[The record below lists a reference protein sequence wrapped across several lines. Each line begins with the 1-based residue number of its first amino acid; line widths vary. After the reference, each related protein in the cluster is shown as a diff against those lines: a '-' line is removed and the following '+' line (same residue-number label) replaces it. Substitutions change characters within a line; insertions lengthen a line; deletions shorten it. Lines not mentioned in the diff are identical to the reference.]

1 MPILCQTCG
10 VTLAPDSLP
19 AGLCPACLFAQ
30 ALSNSPVDESGDP
43 EPSGEELEP
52 SGLAAGSSFGQF
64 RIEGVLGKGGMSTV
78 YRARETTLDRVVAL
92 KVLPPEFL
100 HDETFAR
107 RFQQEARVVA
117 ALEHPH
123 IVPLYANGIEDGIPW
138 MSMRLLAGGDL
149 RTLVDSGRQDVKRTV
164 EILQAVAS
172 ALDYAHA
179 RGVVHRDVKP
189 SNILLDRAGHVC
201 VSDFGLA
208 HLFEKSLVQTRTGF
222 IAGTPH
228 YMAPEQGFGTGVDH
242 RADIYSLGVVAYE
255 MLTGRP
261 PYDAD
266 SPVAVLMKHAT
277 EPFPVPADEIVPKAL
292 VPVLRK
298 ALAKEPNER
307 WSTAS
312 EFASALER
320 GIAMPLVASGMPV
333 AVGIVGVVFALAV
346 GVLFLRT
353 PPPTDVAP
361 EPAVDAMPAQG
372 APIEPATGLDL
383 PSGSDV
389 APSVTGDDLS
399 AAPSAV
405 GQVDPVRPPARQQA
419 PVPSGRDQ
427 IAPPVAP
434 TPQPIAPASPP
445 GLVIRADLEQ
455 PPAGRAVS
463 GPEPD
468 PDGSPAA
475 GTDGPVTM
483 PPVEETVTPPVRV
496 REVSPAYP
504 PLARAAQIEGDVLL
518 QVVVG
523 PDGSVTEVE
532 VSRSVHPLLDDAA
545 REAVLRYGYEPG
557 LRGGAPGTFRLPGN
571 RLVSP
576 RVTATASPSTAP
588 QSSGAMVYG

>member
-1 MPILCQTCG
+1 MPTLCQTCG
-10 VTLAPDSLP
+10 AVLAPNSSP

-30 ALSNSPVDESGDP
+30 ALSDSALEESGDP
-43 EPSGEELEP
+43 EPPGEELEP

-189 SNILLDRAGHVC
+189 SNILLDRVGHVC

-228 YMAPEQGFGTGVDH
+228 YMAPEQGLGTGVDH

-261 PYDAD
+261 PYDAA

-277 EPFPVPADEIVPKAL
+277 EPFPVPADEVVPKGL

-298 ALAKEPNER
+298 ALAKEPKER
-307 WSTAS
+307 WSTAT

-320 GIAMPLVASGMPV
+320 GIAMPVVARRTPV
-333 AVGIVGVVFALAV
+333 AVGIAGVVLALAA
-346 GVLFLRT
+346 GVLFLR
-353 PPPTDVAP
+353 PPPPIDVAP
-361 EPAVDAMPAQG
+361 EPAIDAMPAQG

-383 PSGSDV
+383 PSGSEV

-399 AAPSAV
+399 VSAST
-405 GQVDPVRPPARQQA
+405 VDQAVPVRPPATQQA

-427 IAPPVAP
+427 IATPASTAPESTAPAFPPGPVA
-434 TPQPIAPASPP
+434 
-445 GLVIRADLEQ
+445 RADVAM

-468 PDGSPAA
+468 PDGSPAG
-475 GTDGPVTM
+475 GTDVPVTT
-483 PPVEETVTPPVRV
+483 PPAEETVTPPVRV
-496 REVSPAYP
+496 LEVSPSYP

-545 REAVLRYGYEPG
+545 REAALRYVYEPG
-557 LRGGAPGTFRLPGN
+557 LRGGVPDTFRLQVIVSF
-571 RLVSP
+571 RLE
-576 RVTATASPSTAP
+576 
-588 QSSGAMVYG
+588 